1 MYDLLRRHLYS
12 DLQRMDWDI
21 FRQGDAFSLLDE
33 ELENYCTQKPDFDE
47 FMRTIEAGATDAFVN
62 IFKDFKDHPIGSG
75 IMLGGLLIATILVPE
90 IMIPL
95 AVVGVGLG
103 GYQVYQGYKLYQQG
117 IEQKDAAMMLG
128 GYRAMATGTT
138 DVVLVAVTT
147 YLGMKTGA
155 RKVMAPGNSGSTI
168 RLSEALKALK
178 ASWKDYT
185 KEQLF
190 EALGGN
196 LKDGATVEEAEEA
209 LGTVLNR
216 IDRPAT
222 AGRTI
227 TLTQDQ
233 VNAIEALEQ
242 LEARGL
248 LKNPKPPVV
257 EPPPE
262 PGILRPRRVVIE
274 VLQDSCFVAGTRLL
288 TPDGDKPIESFSR
301 GDLVLSRSEH
311 NPEGQVEPK
320 HRRGSLYS

>member
-1 MYDLLRRHLYS
+1 
-12 DLQRMDWDI
+12 
-21 FRQGDAFSLLDE
+21 
-33 ELENYCTQKPDFDE
+33 
-47 FMRTIEAGATDAFVN
+47 
-62 IFKDFKDHPIGSG
+62 
-75 IMLGGLLIATILVPE
+75 MLGGLLIATILVPE

-196 LKDGATVEEAEEA
+196 LKDGATVEEAEA

-311 NPEGQVEPK
+311 NPEGQVEPRRVEEVFIRNSAIVELSVGGRTIGTTAK
-320 HRRGSLYS
+320 HPFYVRNKGWRCVKELETGDELCSHDGQWLPLERIFVTGRVEHGLQPANR